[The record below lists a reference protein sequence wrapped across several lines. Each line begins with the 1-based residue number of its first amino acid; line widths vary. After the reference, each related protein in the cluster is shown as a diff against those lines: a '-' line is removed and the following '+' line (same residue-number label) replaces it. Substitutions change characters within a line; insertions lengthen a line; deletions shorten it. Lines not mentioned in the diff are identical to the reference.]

1 MNFSIS
7 LLLATM
13 ATATATATSSKAYR
27 IFNDPPRPKAGK
39 TMISSF
45 SSVSEGSITA
55 KSSKALSLSTSLYVS
70 SSSKSSKILVLP
82 SSLSISSKTVK
93 ESKAV
98 KEGMDKKSK
107 TDKGTGGI
115 SEHSGDMSGNSG
127 DIIDDAPSYYSKS
140 FKDGGGGGGG
150 GAKSAKKSKTGAESG
165 ADSKSSKVDDN
176 TGADSKSSKEEDTGV
191 DSKSSKVTKA
201 KVAKRIPQFSHA
213 VFSLPTYSPTFEPS
227 SEVSLLFAPNGLL
240 YF

>member
-1 MNFSIS
+1 
-7 LLLATM
+7 
-13 ATATATATSSKAYR
+13 
-27 IFNDPPRPKAGK
+27 
-39 TMISSF
+39 
-45 SSVSEGSITA
+45 
-55 KSSKALSLSTSLYVS
+55 
-70 SSSKSSKILVLP
+70 
-82 SSLSISSKTVK
+82 LSISSKTVK

-107 TDKGTGGI
+107 TDKGTAEI

-127 DIIDDAPSYYSKS
+127 DFIDDAPSYYSKS

-176 TGADSKSSKEEDTGV
+176 TGADSKSSKVDDNTGA

-227 SEVSLLFAPNGLL
+227 SEVSLSFAPNGLL